1 MDDSIKPATN
11 QGFFSYVFMLT
22 KFKRDDLLNIVQYMT
37 LATIPI
43 ILVMYFS
50 KKYLPQITY
59 EDSSLYIFIVTL
71 IEMVF
76 IVICIFFIDRIIN
89 FIPTLSGKYYEIIN
103 LTNVIIIYVLL
114 MMFSQAGYR
123 ERISILLHRFDNW
136 FKIDDM
142 LVRYLGYT
150 PRPFDIFTH
159 EAGQYNLEVGR
170 ISGEGRPDVPQDT
183 IAKAKASMKNKSGT
197 AANNKGTQPTTIN
210 PQISQQ
216 YAAPPPVPVQGPSMS
231 NYGGGGMSGGGSMG
245 MTQPV
250 QNFNS
255 MYANTATPMVGAA
268 TPGMDDMFMEPE
280 AANGAL
286 GGSSWSSW

>member
-1 MDDSIKPATN
+1 MDDIKPMTN

-22 KFKRDDLLNIVQYMT
+22 KFKRDDLLNIVQYMS
-37 LATIPI
+37 LSIIPI
-43 ILVMYFS
+43 ILFIYFL
-50 KKYLPQITY
+50 KKYLPPITH
-59 EDSSLYIFIVTL
+59 EDSSIYILL
-71 IEMVF
+71 ITIFEMT
-76 IVICIFFIDRIIN
+76 IMVIGIFFIDRIIN
-89 FIPTLSGKYYEIIN
+89 YIPTLSGKYYEIIN
-103 LTNVIIIYVLL
+103 LTNIIIIFVLV
-114 MMFSQAGYR
+114 MMLTQAGFR
-123 ERISILLHRFDNW
+123 ERTSILLHRFDNW

-142 LVRYLGYT
+142 IVRYFGKT
-150 PRPFDIFTH
+150 PNPFDMFSH
-159 EAGQYNLEVGR
+159 EEGQYNLEVGR

-183 IAKAKASMKNKSGT
+183 ILKAKASMKNKNGK
-197 AANNKGTQPTTIN
+197 AANNAASQQTTVN

-231 NYGGGGMSGGGSMG
+231 NYGGGGMSGGSSMG
-245 MTQPV
+245 ITQPV

>member
-22 KFKRDDLLNIVQYMT
+22 KFKRDDLFNIVQYMT
-37 LATIPI
+37 LSIIPI
-43 ILVMYFS
+43 ILFMYFL
-50 KKYLPQITY
+50 KKYLSTVTH
-59 EDSSLYIFIVTL
+59 EDSSIYILVVTV
-71 IEMVF
+71 IEM
-76 IVICIFFIDRIIN
+76 IIMVIGIFFIDRIIN

-103 LTNVIIIYVLL
+103 LTNVIIVFVLI
-114 MMFSQAGYR
+114 MMMSQAGYR
-123 ERISILLHRFDNW
+123 ERIAILLYRFDNW
-136 FKIDDM
+136 FQVDDM
-142 LVRYLGYT
+142 IVRYLGYT
-150 PRPFDIFTH
+150 PRKFDMFSH
-159 EAGQYNLEVGR
+159 EEGQYNLEVGR
-170 ISGEGRPDVPQDT
+170 IAGEGRPDVPQDS
-183 IAKAKASMKNKSGT
+183 IIKAKASMKNKSGT
-197 AANNKGTQPTTIN
+197 AANNKGTQPATIN

-231 NYGGGGMSGGGSMG
+231 NYGVGGGGGGA

-255 MYANTATPMVGAA
+255 MYANTAAPMVGAA